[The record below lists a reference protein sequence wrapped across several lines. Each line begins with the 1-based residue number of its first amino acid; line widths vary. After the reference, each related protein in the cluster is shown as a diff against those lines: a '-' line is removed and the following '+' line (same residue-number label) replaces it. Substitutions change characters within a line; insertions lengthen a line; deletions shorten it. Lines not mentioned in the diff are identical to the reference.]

1 MGRVSSTETPSV
13 LPFRVERSGA
23 EGQCGRGSLSSMPT
37 LVLDPQPAELAAL
50 IERRRR
56 LGQDLFDEVWDG
68 VLHMNPAPAGGHAR
82 VDQQLA
88 EVLGALARQAGLTA
102 TGPFNLGEGEYDY
115 RVPDRGLHRE
125 WTDRVWY
132 PTAALVVEIVSPAD
146 ESYQKLAFY
155 AARGVDEVV
164 LVDREKRA
172 VDWLRLAGEGYG
184 PAERSGLIELGRAE
198 LEQQIDWP

>member
-1 MGRVSSTETPSV
+1 MRGWISSGG
-13 LPFRVERSGA
+13 GA
-23 EGQCGRGSLSSMPT
+23 R
-37 LVLDPQPAELAAL
+37 
-50 IERRRR
+50 
-56 LGQDLFDEVWDG
+56 
-68 VLHMNPAPAGGHAR
+68 
-82 VDQQLA
+82 
-88 EVLGALARQAGLTA
+88 ALARQAGLTA

-155 AARGVDEVV
+155 AARGVDEVA

-172 VDWLRLAGEGYG
+172 VDWLRLAGEAVRAGRAQWSRSSSAEPSSSSRSTG
-184 PAERSGLIELGRAE
+184 PSARSPAE
-198 LEQQIDWP
+198 

>member
-1 MGRVSSTETPSV
+1 
-13 LPFRVERSGA
+13 
-23 EGQCGRGSLSSMPT
+23 MPT
-37 LVLDPQPAELAAL
+37 LVLDPQPVELAAL

-88 EVLGALARQAGLTA
+88 EVLGTLARQAGLTA

-115 RVPDRGLHRE
+115 RVPDRGLHRG

-132 PTAALVVEIVSPAD
+132 PTAALVVEIVAPAD

-155 AARGVDEVV
+155 AARAVDEVV

-172 VDWLRLAGEGYG
+172 VDWLRLAGERYE

-198 LEQQIDWP
+198 LGRQIDWP